1 MPTTILTIVQDF
13 TEKLGLPR
21 PSALVGVQEKS
32 VRQMRA
38 LLQEAVSDLGE
49 YAWESQKLRKTWVS
63 VAGQDQGTL
72 VSIFGEGYD
81 SLVPE
86 TMWNDTRHMRVFG
99 PVTDSVWQAFQTLP
113 NAGPEF
119 QSWISG
125 GKLYISPA
133 PVVGE
138 DFSAIY
144 HTRHGVLDLDGTTTK
159 ERITADSDSLLF
171 PTNVVLRALE
181 WKWRKQKGEAG
192 WEDDYNAYI
201 ALVARALV
209 KNGMPTLSL
218 DGARTLTA
226 KPGITIPAGS
236 WNV

>member
-1 MPTTILTIVQDF
+1 MPTTVLTIVQDF

-21 PSALVGVQEKS
+21 PTALVGVQEKS

-38 LLQEAVSDLGE
+38 LLQEAVSDLCE
-49 YAWESQKLRKTWVS
+49 YPWEGQKLRKTWTS
-63 VAGQDQGTL
+63 LAGQDQGLLTT
-72 VSIFGEGYD
+72 IFGDGYD

-86 TMWNDTRHMRVFG
+86 TMWNDTRHMRIFG
-99 PVTDSVWQAFQTLP
+99 PVTSPVWQAFQTLP

-125 GKLYISPA
+125 GRLYISPA
-133 PVVGE
+133 QVAGE
-138 DFSAIY
+138 TLTAIY
-144 HTRHGVLDLDGTTTK
+144 QTKYGVLDVDGVTTK
-159 ERITADSDSLLF
+159 ERITVDSDSILF

-192 WEDDYNAYI
+192 WEDDYNSYI
-201 ALVARALV
+201 TLVARALG
-209 KNGMPTLSL
+209 KNGGPTLSL
-218 DGARTLTA
+218 DGSRTLTA